1 MKQYMVTEYEQS
13 DFDEVKSKMTLERA
27 VEVLSGLPRG
37 WFSYNLPGY
46 GKVCGA
52 DLENFEICCAID
64 VAVDALL
71 ERIKEDKNY
80 GSTD

>member
-27 VEVLSGLPRG
+27 VEVLSGLYRG
-37 WFSYNLPGY
+37 LSYNLPGY
-46 GKVCGA
+46 SKVCGA
-52 DLENFEICCAID
+52 DLENFEVCCAIG

-71 ERIKEDKNY
+71 ERMKEDKSD
-80 GSTD
+80 GTTE